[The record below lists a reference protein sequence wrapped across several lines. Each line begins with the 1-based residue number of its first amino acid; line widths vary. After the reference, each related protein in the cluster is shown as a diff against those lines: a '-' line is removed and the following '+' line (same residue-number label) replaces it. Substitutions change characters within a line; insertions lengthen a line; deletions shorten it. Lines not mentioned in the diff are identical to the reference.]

1 MAGKQNISLWGSQM
15 DEEFNY
21 WEAIRQYEKQGYTKE
36 EAEDLTY
43 KDLMEVFEKACEIID
58 SLWNRG

>member
-1 MAGKQNISLWGSQM
+1 M

-58 SLWNRG
+58 SL